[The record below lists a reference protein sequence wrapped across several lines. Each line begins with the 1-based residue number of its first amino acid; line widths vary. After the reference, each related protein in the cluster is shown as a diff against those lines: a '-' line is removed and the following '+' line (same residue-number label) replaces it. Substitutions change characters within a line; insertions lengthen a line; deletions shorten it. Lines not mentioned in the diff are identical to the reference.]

1 MFKCN
6 GHIKEIN
13 DDNENQKDDYVKYDN
28 VYFPWE
34 LFQPVDN
41 SEGAQK
47 LREIF
52 NHLVCFPLFYHL

>member
-28 VYFPWE
+28 VNFP
-34 LFQPVDN
+34 
-41 SEGAQK
+41 
-47 LREIF
+47 
-52 NHLVCFPLFYHL
+52 